1 MTPLV
6 SSITT
11 GISVGVLIANILTL
25 VALIGGGVA
34 LFNARF
40 RVAFFGNS
48 VVSFIAKY
56 SVFTMF
62 IVSIVTFF
70 GSNFYSTIA
79 GYVPCI
85 LCVWQRF
92 FMFPQF
98 FMLTLASIRRDSGV
112 IKYIVLLS
120 VIGGVIA
127 VWHYYGQVLVPSAL
141 PCDAI
146 TTAAA
151 CAYIPFLVFGF
162 ITIPYMS
169 LSAFMAQIAIG
180 VLYYAYRKHIV
191 TATA

>member
-11 GISVGVLIANILTL
+11 GISVGVLVANILTL

-40 RVAFFGNS
+40 RVAFFSNK
-48 VVSFIAKY
+48 VVSFLGRH
-56 SVFTMF
+56 SLLLMF

-79 GYVPCI
+79 GYTPCI

-98 FMLTLASIRRDSGV
+98 FMLALASIKGDKGV

-127 VWHYYGQVLVPSAL
+127 AWHYYGQILVPSAL

-151 CAYIPFLVFGF
+151 CAYVPFLVFGF

-169 LSAFMAQIAIG
+169 LSAFLAQISIG
-180 VLYYAYRKHIV
+180 VLYYAYRKHIA